1 MDRRASE
8 SKIGLDD
15 TLEDAITKVAQG
27 NPGALTILLAEL
39 SPGDR
44 SRDTMRLL
52 HLDTLGLRGAAAW
65 RASRPG
71 TQDARVK

>member
-1 MDRRASE
+1 VDRSASE
-8 SKIGLDD
+8 SQISLDD
-15 TLEDAITKVAQG
+15 TLQDAITKLAQG

-39 SPGDR
+39 SGDR

-52 HLDTLGLRGAAAW
+52 HLDTLGLRGAALW